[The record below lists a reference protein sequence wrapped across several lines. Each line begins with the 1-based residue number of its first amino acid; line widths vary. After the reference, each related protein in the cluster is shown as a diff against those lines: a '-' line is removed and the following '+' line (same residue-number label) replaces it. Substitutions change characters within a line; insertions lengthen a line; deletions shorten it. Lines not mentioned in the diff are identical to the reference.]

1 MSAEE
6 RKISARSEYFSK
18 TPLGAAQAEER
29 SMMATHKIIS
39 ALIAF
44 APAFSSAA
52 FAENCRA
59 IPFGPEKHACAMREH
74 PGVFEAKQERCKQLA
89 KDRGDTGHTATGAGG
104 IKQFVQG
111 CMQGK
116 QR

>member
-1 MSAEE
+1 MSVVGGRAEN
-6 RKISARSEYFSK
+6 ICSFQ

-104 IKQFVQG
+104 IKQFIQG